1 MLQLMGGW
9 LLNRKAES
17 AEEEALLQ
25 PFLHEFYG
33 KKLRG
38 RAGTT
43 SLLSQS
49 KFSAWSC
56 NN

>member
-38 RAGTT
+38 RVGTT